1 MIRFGQDVCGD
12 LDAALRHEW
21 LETNG
26 LGGFASSTIVGLN
39 TRRYH
44 GLLVAATQPPVG
56 RYVLLSKLEETLLL
70 DGVAFDLSANRYP
83 SVVHPQGFRYLKQF
97 RLDPFPIFTYEIDGV
112 EIEKTVFMVQGENS
126 TIVQYRLGNKSGSKS
141 LAQKIELELRP
152 LIAFRD
158 YHGTTHEN
166 ATLNYTLESGRGLAS
181 ITPYPGHL
189 PCISRTT
196 PGNLEAAAIGIAT
209 SNMMPSANV
218 ALSSLRI
225 SSIPSSCTLIC
236 VRAPMR
242 RSSPQRS
249 GTMPQRQADIVKPKS
264 PDDFRTSGALL
275 WKTISSKPLLPPQIS
290 SSSREANRRPS
301 LPVITGSATGAETL

>member
-70 DGVAFDLSANRYP
+70 DGRAFDLSANRYP

-97 RLDPFPIFTYEIDGV
+97 RLDPFPIFTYEIEGV
-112 EIEKTVFMVQGENS
+112 EIEKTVFMVQDENS
-126 TIVQYRLGNKSGSKS
+126 TIVQYQLGNKSGSKS
-141 LAQKIELELRP
+141 LSQKIELELRP

-158 YHGTTHEN
+158 YHSTTHEN
-166 ATLNYTLESGRGLAS
+166 GALNSTVESAPGLAS
-181 ITPYPGHL
+181 ITPYLGL
-189 PCISRTT
+189 
-196 PGNLEAAAIGIAT
+196 
-209 SNMMPSANV
+209 
-218 ALSSLRI
+218 
-225 SSIPSSCTLIC
+225 
-236 VRAPMR
+236 
-242 RSSPQRS
+242 
-249 GTMPQRQADIVKPKS
+249 
-264 PDDFRTSGALL
+264 
-275 WKTISSKPLLPPQIS
+275 
-290 SSSREANRRPS
+290 PS
-301 LPVITGSATGAETL
+301 L